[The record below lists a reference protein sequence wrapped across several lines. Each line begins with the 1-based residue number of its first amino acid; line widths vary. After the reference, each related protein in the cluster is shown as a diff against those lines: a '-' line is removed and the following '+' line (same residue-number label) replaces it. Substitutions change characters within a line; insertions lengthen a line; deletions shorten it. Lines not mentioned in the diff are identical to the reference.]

1 MTAERQPMKE
11 THTDHDASDEQRVID
26 EVGREG
32 TVTTSGGE
40 TSLGTTPIG
49 VGSVE
54 PVGGHR
60 EASDR
65 IMGEQDAGADAEQ
78 ERRGSR

>member
-1 MTAERQPMKE
+1 MATE
-11 THTDHDASDEQRVID
+11 
-26 EVGREG
+26 
-32 TVTTSGGE
+32 TSGGE

-65 IMGEQDAGADAEQ
+65 IMGEQTADDGGNRGRAGD
-78 ERRGSR
+78 RKK